1 MANPADA
8 ATFRAL
14 ARDLRRYS
22 AAREWGL
29 LQATD
34 ALFRRAWRLAPAP
47 AARDASL
54 AQAMADARV
63 AHEQAYALSQRA
75 TSEARRR
82 LAGLGHWRD
91 GALGYLRM
99 HDDR

>member
-1 MANPADA
+1 MVDV

-14 ARDLRRYS
+14 ARDPRRHS
-22 AAREWGL
+22 AAREWDL

-34 ALFRRAWRLAPAP
+34 ALFRRAWRHAPAP
-47 AARDASL
+47 AARDARL
-54 AQAMADARV
+54 VQAMADARI
-63 AHEQAYALSQRA
+63 AHDQAYLLSQRA
-75 TSEARRR
+75 ASDARRQ

>member
-1 MANPADA
+1 V
-8 ATFRAL
+8 TFREV
-14 ARDLRRYS
+14 ARDLRRHAVS
-22 AAREWGL
+22 REWHL

-34 ALFRRAWRLAPAP
+34 ALFRRAWHQAPAP
-47 AARDASL
+47 AARSASL
-54 AQAMADARV
+54 ALAMADARA
-63 AHEQAYALSQRA
+63 AHDQAYLLCQRA
-75 TSEARRR
+75 TSDARRH

>member
-1 MANPADA
+1 MAEA

-14 ARDLRRYS
+14 ARDLRRHS
-22 AAREWGL
+22 AAREWDL

-34 ALFRRAWRLAPAP
+34 ALFRRAWRQAPAP
-47 AARDASL
+47 AARDALL
-54 AQAMADARV
+54 AQAMADARI
-63 AHEQAYALSQRA
+63 AHDQAYLLCQRA
-75 TSEARRR
+75 TSEARRH

-91 GALGYLRM
+91 GALSYLRM

>member
-1 MANPADA
+1 MVDA
-8 ATFRAL
+8 ATFQTL
-14 ARDLRRYS
+14 ARDLRGHS

-34 ALFRRAWRLAPAP
+34 ALFRRAWRYAPAP
-47 AARDASL
+47 DARDARL

-63 AHEQAYALSQRA
+63 AHDQAYLLSQRA
-75 TSEARRR
+75 ASEARRQ